1 MPEPNTKYNYITK
14 LQKDLSNN
22 SFIFPGANHILTC
35 DLSDTLIE
43 NIETAPY
50 KVYLESRAKFYMH
63 PFSQVSNCNPNI
75 DNSKTIYKTK
85 IPARVPIQ
93 ELSSLSPILTQK
105 KIQNQVNSTSTL
117 YSTNLTSLT
126 VANEIDNS
134 NTKSWNNAS
143 DRIYD
148 YKNSNH
154 KNKGV
159 DIKHNSYDRFLARKK
174 SQYLKTET
182 SASTSNNVP
191 LYGNKTRKFSM
202 VLSNRCVSC

>member
-22 SFIFPGANHILTC
+22 SFVFPGANHILTC
-35 DLSDTLIE
+35 DPSDTLIE

-50 KVYLESRAKFYMH
+50 KVYLESRAK
-63 PFSQVSNCNPNI
+63 S
-75 DNSKTIYKTK
+75 
-85 IPARVPIQ
+85 
-93 ELSSLSPILTQK
+93 SSLTPILTQK
-105 KIQNQVNSTSTL
+105 KIQNQLNAPSTL
-117 YSTNLTSLT
+117 YSTNLRSLT

-182 SASTSNNVP
+182 IASTSNNVP

-202 VLSNRCVSC
+202 VLSNRCASC